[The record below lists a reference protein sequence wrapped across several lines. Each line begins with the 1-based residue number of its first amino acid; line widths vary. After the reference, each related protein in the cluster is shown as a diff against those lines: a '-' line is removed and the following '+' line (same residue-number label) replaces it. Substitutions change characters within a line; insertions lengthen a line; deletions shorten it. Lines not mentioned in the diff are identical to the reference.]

1 MAESEQLWCKYFNDF
16 AYERLHVRDNVSGP
30 IMAMLRSWHQKKVDQ
45 SPNMDAMERILINI
59 ASLHVSVLHLSGVAS
74 ILRPIADL
82 ETVAQQIPPD
92 ISEGKTRPPHL
103 EIKGSIFERPEAM
116 CLYVVDSLFQPLA
129 EILIGQTSVEVVSNV
144 RARWNAVYQKIVSAY
159 SKSGIQPLIGKT
171 IQ

>member
-1 MAESEQLWCKYFNDF
+1 MAESEQLWCKYFDDF
-16 AYERLHVRDNVSGP
+16 AYERLHVRDNVSGS

-45 SPNMDAMERILINI
+45 SPNMDAMERVLINI

-144 RARWNAVYQKIVSAY
+144 RVRWNAVYQKIVSAY
-159 SKSGIQPLIGKT
+159 SKCGIQPLIGKT
-171 IQ
+171 I

>member
-30 IMAMLRSWHQKKVDQ
+30 IVAMLRSWHQKKVDQ
-45 SPNMDAMERILINI
+45 SPDMDAMEHVLTNI
-59 ASLHVSVLHLSGVAS
+59 ASLHVSVLHLSEVTS

-82 ETVAQQIPPD
+82 ETMAQQIPPD
-92 ISEGKTRPPHL
+92 ISKGKTRPPHL

-129 EILIGQTSVEVVSNV
+129 QILIGQTSVEVVSEF
-144 RARWNAVYQKIVSAY
+144 RALWNAVYQKIVSAY
-159 SKSGIQPLIGKT
+159 SKSGIQPLIG
-171 IQ
+171 